1 MPLFTAPS
9 QCYMLPSGFY
19 VLAEIARGE
28 PLGAAPPYF
37 YPMSDADM
45 EAVRAQAFNS
55 SGGVVSIVLT
65 NGKFLFVSDAD
76 ADTAQHK
83 LDQFASDLSVMT
95 IAPNF
100 VGATWPAGGT
110 PYTVTAAEPLQFT
123 ESDRES
129 FEVAIGKAIQ
139 ETGMYYDVASV
150 TRYANTLTVTLDE
163 TQKPYDA
170 GWDSVLA
177 LVAGWYDGELP

>member
-55 SGGVVSIVLT
+55 SGGVVSTVLT
-65 NGKFLFVSDAD
+65 NGKFLFVSDAES
-76 ADTAQHK
+76 DTAQEK
-83 LDQFASDLSVMT
+83 LDQFAVDLSGMT
-95 IAPNF
+95 IPPNF

-110 PYTVTAAEPLQFT
+110 PYTVTAANPLQFT

-163 TQKPYDA
+163 SQKPYDA

-177 LVAGWYDGELP
+177 LVADWYGGELP